1 LSGSGYFA
9 ASVLVVVLEVEEGMA
24 AVLVVFDLAEK
35 DIVAGVVVV
44 FSVKEEGV
52 DVGVVVLEVEEN
64 GTAVVVVLLPSVKE
78 GVMVLVEVLGAKEGV
93 AGVVFSVKREAAA
106 AVLVFIFA
114 CFSTRFHPFPS
125 SGVAI
130 NLCPAIPPDKSSV
143 NPLFFDSWGADGFC

>member
-1 LSGSGYFA
+1 
-9 ASVLVVVLEVEEGMA
+9 
-24 AVLVVFDLAEK
+24 
-35 DIVAGVVVV
+35 
-44 FSVKEEGV
+44 
-52 DVGVVVLEVEEN
+52 VVLEVEEN

-93 AGVVFSVKREAAA
+93 AGVVLAGVVFSVKREAAA

-130 NLCPAIPPDKSSV
+130 NLFPAIPPDKSSV